1 MKIDLQDVLKIEDQF
16 SQNSY
21 QGDVYSDQ
29 SLVVKQGI
37 IPVIISAPHTT
48 KQIRNGREKEADVYT
63 GALAL
68 LLHEITGFH
77 VILNTK
83 LGEDPNYI
91 LGGHYKEVLGEHCL
105 NHEVEMVIDLHGAAL
120 NRTFDVDLG
129 TSNGK
134 TLSKQK
140 LDSIMDRFQEAHIEA
155 TVDKRFTASHPGTIT
170 YHSSNA
176 LKMEAVQIEINRKY
190 RNPRRELGLFTV
202 MVECLSGI
210 IEMLTNGK

>member
-1 MKIDLQDVLKIEDQF
+1 MKLDLQKILEIEDQF

-37 IPVIISAPHTT
+37 IPLIISAPHTT
-48 KQIRNGREKEADVYT
+48 KQIRNGHEKEADVYT

-68 LLHEITGFH
+68 LLHEITGCH

-91 LGGHYKEVLGEHCL
+91 LGGQYKEVLREHCL
-105 NHEVEMVIDLHGAAL
+105 NHEIDMVIDLHGAAL
-120 NRTFDVDLG
+120 SRTFDVDLG

-140 LDSIMDRFQEAHIEA
+140 LDSIIDRFKEAHIEA
-155 TVDKRFTASHPGTIT
+155 TVDQRFTASHPGTIT
-170 YHSSNA
+170 YHSYNT

-190 RNPRRELGLFTV
+190 RDPRRELDLFV
-202 MVECLSGI
+202 GMVGCLSGI
-210 IEMLTNGK
+210 IEMLTNIK

>member
-1 MKIDLQDVLKIEDQF
+1 MKLDLKKILEIEDQF

-21 QGDVYSDQ
+21 RGDVRSDQ
-29 SLVVKQGI
+29 SVKVKQGV
-37 IPVIISAPHTT
+37 IPVMISAPHTT
-48 KQIRNGREKEADVYT
+48 KQIRNGKEKEADVYT

-68 LLHEITGFH
+68 ILHEITGCH

-105 NHEVEMVIDLHGAAL
+105 NHKVDLVIDVHGAAA
-120 NRTFDVDLG
+120 NRTFGVDLG

-140 LDSIMDRFQEAHIEA
+140 RDVMIDHFPKANIEA
-155 TVDKRFTASHPGTIT
+155 TVNKRFTASHPGTIT

-190 RNPRRELGLFTV
+190 RDPRRELDLFV
-202 MVECLSGI
+202 GMVGCLSGI
-210 IEMLTNGK
+210 IEMIINGK